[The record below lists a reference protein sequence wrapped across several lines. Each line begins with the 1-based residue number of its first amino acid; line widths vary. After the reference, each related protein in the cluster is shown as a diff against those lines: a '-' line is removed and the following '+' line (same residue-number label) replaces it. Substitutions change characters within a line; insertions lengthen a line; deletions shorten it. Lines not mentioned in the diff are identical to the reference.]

1 MRGKLDKFDKKDME
15 ILRELR
21 ENCNLSVKKL
31 ALKLRM
37 HPNTALQR
45 IKRLEKLK
53 IIKGYRADIDFTR
66 LGYGFHAIVMLR
78 SPEPETV
85 KGSKTD
91 ELILKIPEVESLY
104 RMTGENDWMI
114 VVRALNRKHFMEVLE
129 KIQETG
135 KKTISYVILD
145 TVKYP
150 FEFDPL

>member
-1 MRGKLDKFDKKDME
+1 MRGEVEKFDKKDME

-21 ENCNLSVKKL
+21 ENCHLSVKKL
-31 ALKLRM
+31 ASKLRM

-45 IKRLEKLK
+45 IKRLEKIG

-85 KGSKTD
+85 KGSGTD
-91 ELILKIPEVESLY
+91 EKILKIPEVESLY

-114 VVRALNRKHFMEVLE
+114 VVRALNRKNFMEILE
-129 KIQETG
+129 RIQETG
-135 KKTISYVILD
+135 KKTMSYVILD

-150 FEFDPL
+150 FEFNPL